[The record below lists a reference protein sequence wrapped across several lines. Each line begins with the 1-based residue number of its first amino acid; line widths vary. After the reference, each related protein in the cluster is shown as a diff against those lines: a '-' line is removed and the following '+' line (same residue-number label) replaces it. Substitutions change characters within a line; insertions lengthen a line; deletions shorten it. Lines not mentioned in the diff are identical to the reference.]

1 MAIKGIGPLQ
11 EGIRQAEQ
19 DEDEVVVEGCIHRI
33 REMGKVTFV
42 VVRTS
47 RTLIQCVL
55 DDGNYQVTGLK
66 EGRSL
71 TEGDCV
77 RIVGVKKDEPRA
89 HGGFEVHVN
98 NIEILSCA
106 NALSPVNLSKPKLSS
121 GLDVILE
128 HRPIALRHPQQR
140 AIFKIQEGIVK
151 AYRQYLSNNGFTE
164 IHSPKTTSAGAEGGA
179 NIFKMDYFGQ
189 PACLAQSPQIY
200 KQMMV
205 GVFGRVFEVGPVFR
219 AEKHNTTRHLNEY
232 ISMDFEMGYIRCME
246 DVMDTEIAL
255 LRYILD
261 YLKEHYSYEIDLL
274 KAELPVVGDVPVM
287 KFKEAKELLAREY
300 GRRILGN
307 GDLDPEEEVLL
318 CQYSKEKLGSE
329 FIFITHFPSSRR
341 PFYAMDD
348 PHDPGFAFSFDLLF
362 RGLEITTG
370 GQRIH
375 DYQQQVT
382 KMQEMGLDPSDF
394 EHYLSIHK
402 HGMPPHGGLGLGL
415 ERLEMQLLGLN
426 NIRYTSLFPR
436 DVKRITP

>member
-1 MAIKGIGPLQ
+1 MTIKGMGPLQ
-11 EGIRQAEQ
+11 EGIRQSGSAP
-19 DEDEVVVEGCIHRI
+19 DEVIVEGCIHRI
-33 REMGKVTFV
+33 REMGKVIFV
-42 VVRTS
+42 VIRTS
-47 RTLIQCVL
+47 RSLIQCVL
-55 DDGNYQVTGLK
+55 DEGGYQLTGLR
-66 EGRSL
+66 EDGSL
-71 TEGDCV
+71 NEGDCV
-77 RIVGVKKDEPRA
+77 RVTGIKKEEPRA
-89 HGGFEVHVN
+89 FGGFEVHGRS
-98 NIEILSCA
+98 IEVLSVA
-106 NALSPVNLSKPKLSS
+106 NALPPVSLNKPKLSS
-121 GLDVILE
+121 GLDVILD

-140 AIFKIQEGIVK
+140 AIFKLQEGIVK
-151 AYRQYLSNNGFTE
+151 AFRHYLSANDFTE

-205 GVFGRVFEVGPVFR
+205 GVFGRVFEVAPVFR

-232 ISMDFEMGYIRCME
+232 ISMDFEMGYIKGME
-246 DVMDTEIAL
+246 DVMDTEAAM
-255 LRYILD
+255 LRYMMD
-261 YLKEHYSYEIDLL
+261 YLKENYSQELSLL
-274 KAELPVVGDVPVM
+274 KVELPVVGEIPVL

-300 GRRILGN
+300 GRRVTGN

-348 PHDPGFAFSFDLLF
+348 PNDPGFAFSFDLLF

-382 KMQEMGLDPSDF
+382 KMQEMGLEPSDF

-426 NIRYTSLFPR
+426 NVRYTSLFPR